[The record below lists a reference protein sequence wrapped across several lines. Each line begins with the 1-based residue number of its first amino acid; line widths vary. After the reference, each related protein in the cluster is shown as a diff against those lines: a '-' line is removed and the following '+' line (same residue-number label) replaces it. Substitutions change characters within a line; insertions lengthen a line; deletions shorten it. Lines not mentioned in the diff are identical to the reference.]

1 MSKSRTLAI
10 LMLKTGKV
18 KEWNAWREENPGEFV
33 DLSEADLAEAKLTKA
48 NLIGA
53 HLFEADFRGT
63 DLFEANL
70 YKANLTEAN
79 LFTANLGGSLLT
91 EANLFKAVLLMANLV
106 TANLFKVNL
115 IEANL
120 YKANLVNA
128 NLSGAKLS
136 GANLVNTNLRKANLV
151 RTNLSEATLADC
163 KVFGLSAWK
172 VNLEGVKSSNLRITP
187 ESEPDVKVD
196 DLMVA
201 QFVYLLLHNPDRRPV
216 IDTSG
221 EKGVLI
227 LGRFTEER
235 TAVLAAIRIKL
246 RELEFV
252 PMMFEFKNPTQR
264 DFTETIQTLAGLS
277 RFIIADITNPRSSPL
292 ELQASMPDYMVPFVP
307 IIQEGEE
314 PLSMFRD
321 IKQKYGEWVLD
332 LLEYDNPT
340 NLANRLEKAVV
351 SPALKKSKELLRKET
366 DQIKRHIND
375 FR

>member
-1 MSKSRTLAI
+1 
-10 LMLKTGKV
+10 
-18 KEWNAWREENPGEFV
+18 
-33 DLSEADLAEAKLTKA
+33 
-48 NLIGA
+48 
-53 HLFEADFRGT
+53 
-63 DLFEANL
+63 
-70 YKANLTEAN
+70 
-79 LFTANLGGSLLT
+79 
-91 EANLFKAVLLMANLV
+91 
-106 TANLFKVNL
+106 
-115 IEANL
+115 
-120 YKANLVNA
+120 
-128 NLSGAKLS
+128 
-136 GANLVNTNLRKANLV
+136 
-151 RTNLSEATLADC
+151 
-163 KVFGLSAWK
+163 
-172 VNLEGVKSSNLRITP
+172 
-187 ESEPDVKVD
+187 
-196 DLMVA
+196 MVA

-351 SPALKKSKELLRKET
+351 SPALKKSPPT
-366 DQIKRHIND
+366 SPPPPPSAPPPPPPS
-375 FR
+375 